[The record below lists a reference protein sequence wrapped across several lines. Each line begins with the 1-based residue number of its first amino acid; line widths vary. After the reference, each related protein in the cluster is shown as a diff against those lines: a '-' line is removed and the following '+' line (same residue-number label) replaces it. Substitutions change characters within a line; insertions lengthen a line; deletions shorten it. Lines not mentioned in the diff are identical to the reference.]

1 MDWQLRGSKL
11 SNVAHFEKLRV
22 QGYKNL
28 FGHGAYDLEVLGFR
42 DIDPSITLYMVI
54 YNIMNIELV
63 LNNPKPKHNF
73 ETIVALQFVLYVVF
87 VFNL

>member
-1 MDWQLRGSKL
+1 
-11 SNVAHFEKLRV
+11 
-22 QGYKNL
+22 
-28 FGHGAYDLEVLGFR
+28 
-42 DIDPSITLYMVI
+42 MVI
-54 YNIMNIELV
+54 GKIMNIELV